1 MKNIADAG
9 KPTATIHRLRK
20 TQPQA
25 YKYDLTRRFIDYW
38 FSLPRLGLV
47 PQKSSIEPRKML
59 NMLPGAI
66 MLEKNPGADGFRI
79 RLLGTRNSERWGFEA
94 TGADYLNFT
103 PPQHSADILNDFS
116 KLNSF
121 PCGLVICSDELYTS
135 GRIVRTEMVLF
146 PFRTNEADQSILFG
160 VITAEPDHD
169 IMSDRDILATLNY
182 WISSVNF
189 INIGAGIPD

>member
-66 MLEKNPGADGFRI
+66 MLEKNPGAD
-79 RLLGTRNSERWGFEA
+79 
-94 TGADYLNFT
+94 YLNFT

-135 GRIVRTEMVLF
+135 GQIVRTEMVLF